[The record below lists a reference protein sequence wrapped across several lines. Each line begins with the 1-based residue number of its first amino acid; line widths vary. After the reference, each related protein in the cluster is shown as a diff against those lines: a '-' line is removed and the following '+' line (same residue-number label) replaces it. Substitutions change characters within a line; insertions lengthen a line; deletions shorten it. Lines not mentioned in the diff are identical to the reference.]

1 MYRSLGGIAP
11 AAPGYATVTI
21 APKISKTLD
30 PVSANASV
38 ATVRGVVSSSWTRHT
53 AARCVDGL
61 APLVTM
67 RVGVPVGMLGVVYVP
82 LLGSSA
88 SQAVVTAREHRAG
101 GSPRTVWGAGWGAGA
116 TQAGAELAWLRS
128 PPQAQGQAEAKTE
141 AVLLEIAA
149 SELELVAKVAC

>member
-11 AAPGYATVTI
+11 ASPGYATVTI

-53 AARCVDGL
+53 ARCVDGL
-61 APLVTM
+61 ASLVTM
-67 RVGVPVGMLGVVYVP
+67 QVSVPVGMLGDVHVP
-82 LLGSSA
+82 LLGQSA

-101 GSPRTVWGAGWGAGA
+101 GSPRTVWGAGAA
-116 TQAGAELAWLRS
+116 QAGEELAWLRS
-128 PPQAQGQAEAKTE
+128 PPQAQGQAEAETE
-141 AVLLEIAA
+141 VVLLEIAA
-149 SELELVAKVAC
+149 SELELVAKVVC

>member
-11 AAPGYATVTI
+11 ASPGYATVTI

-53 AARCVDGL
+53 GARCVDGL
-61 APLVTM
+61 ASLVTM
-67 RVGVPVGMLGVVYVP
+67 QVSVPVGMLGDVHVP

-88 SQAVVTAREHRAG
+88 SHAVVTAREHRAG
-101 GSPRTVWGAGWGAGA
+101 GSPRTVWGAGAA
-116 TQAGAELAWLRS
+116 QAGAELAWLRS
-128 PPQAQGQAEAKTE
+128 PPQAQGQAEAETE
-141 AVLLEIAA
+141 TEVVLLEIAA

>member
-11 AAPGYATVTI
+11 ASSGYATVTI

-61 APLVTM
+61 ASLVTM
-67 RVGVPVGMLGVVYVP
+67 RVSVPVGMLGDVHVP
-82 LLGSSA
+82 ERARRVGH
-88 SQAVVTAREHRAG
+88 QARYGREQFNLACV
-101 GSPRTVWGAGWGAGA
+101 PRW
-116 TQAGAELAWLRS
+116 ER
-128 PPQAQGQAEAKTE
+128 
-141 AVLLEIAA
+141 
-149 SELELVAKVAC
+149 

>member
-11 AAPGYATVTI
+11 ASPGYATVTI

-61 APLVTM
+61 ASLVTM
-67 RVGVPVGMLGVVYVP
+67 QVSVPVGMLGDVHVP
-82 LLGSSA
+82 LRVADRPVLWRVV
-88 SQAVVTAREHRAG
+88 AVRREFEPGLRG
-101 GSPRTVWGAGWGAGA
+101 G
-116 TQAGAELAWLRS
+116 Q
-128 PPQAQGQAEAKTE
+128 
-141 AVLLEIAA
+141 
-149 SELELVAKVAC
+149 

>member
-11 AAPGYATVTI
+11 ASPGYAAVTI

-53 AARCVDGL
+53 GARCVDGL
-61 APLVTM
+61 ASLVTM
-67 RVGVPVGMLGVVYVP
+67 QVSVPVGMLGDVHVP
-82 LLGSSA
+82 LLGRSA

-101 GSPRTVWGAGWGAGA
+101 GSPHTVWGAGAA
-116 TQAGAELAWLRS
+116 QAGADLAWLRS
-128 PPQAQGQAEAKTE
+128 PPQAQGQAEAETE
-141 AVLLEIAA
+141 VVLLEIAA